1 MVATVIYVGSQAR
14 LTALLEDNLSA
25 LYSVTANTLCLSL
38 YCDYF
43 KEKKTMPATRKT
55 LILYSTPACHLCE
68 TAHELIKPFLSQLEM
83 DIEEVD
89 ISESDAL
96 IERFGVRIPVIK
108 FEDGEKELGWPFSA
122 ENFLAFVSDQ
132 V

>member
-1 MVATVIYVGSQAR
+1 
-14 LTALLEDNLSA
+14 
-25 LYSVTANTLCLSL
+25 
-38 YCDYF
+38 
-43 KEKKTMPATRKT
+43 MPATRKT

-68 TAHELIKPFLSQLEM
+68 TAYELIKPFLSQLEM

-96 IERFGVRIPVIK
+96 IERYGVRIPVIK